1 MIIGTHWPLESDKNN
16 FFWSFP
22 LVSFKFRYLLLQLE
36 FHSGYKCHC
45 QLQYERPSRVIFSR
59 VWTQGDKFCLC
70 WLKVE
75 SPNTNML
82 LRDLLLLKNIEI
94 KHLWKL
100 KKHTCPTTQSIHFP
114 LSPFWFITTFS
125 SHTSDHNME
134 HHWSAH
140 GQSLVSPMVR
150 VHSLGTQVI
159 YHETMS
165 LTTGT
170 RFVAACF
177 CQVDPRG
184 SGERHTCGRSV
195 KI

>member
-1 MIIGTHWPLESDKNN
+1 MIKIT
-16 FFWSFP
+16 FFWSLP

-100 KKHTCPTTQSIHFP
+100 KKHTYMSNNTIHSFSIVPILIHYHILLPYIWPQHGAP
-114 LSPFWFITTFS
+114 LITWPVSGLPNGKSTFS
-125 SHTSDHNME
+125 WDTSHISWDHVTD
-134 HHWSAH
+134 HWYT
-140 GQSLVSPMVR
+140 VR
-150 VHSLGTQVI
+150 
-159 YHETMS
+159 
-165 LTTGT
+165 
-170 RFVAACF
+170 
-177 CQVDPRG
+177 RG
-184 SGERHTCGRSV
+184 LFLSSWP
-195 KI
+195 